1 MTGHSHVRAYRDL
14 DTRAA
19 SFEAGRYLDTIGF
32 ASFSLSP
39 PPSVASSSAAAAA
52 TFAHL
57 NIDANRASMAAA
69 AGLADPASLL
79 TAAGAAL
86 RGEIKRAA
94 SGLRLSR
101 VLGCAPRTY
110 KAAAGLGAAESL
122 WRFYLDEVTPRTAFG
137 GNASRIAVQSTGS
150 LRCDAYAG

>member
-1 MTGHSHVRAYRDL
+1 MRAYRDL

-86 RGEIKRAA
+86 RGEIKRA
-94 SGLRLSR
+94 SGLRLRTPPQPCARLRATHVQGGCGAGRGR
-101 VLGCAPRTY
+101 VTLAALLGRGD
-110 KAAAGLGAAESL
+110 AA
-122 WRFYLDEVTPRTAFG
+122 D
-137 GNASRIAVQSTGS
+137 RI
-150 LRCDAYAG
+150 RR

>member
-94 SGLRLSR
+94 SGLRLSH

-122 WRFYLDEVTPRTAFG
+122 WRLYLDEVTPRTAFG